1 VLLTADAWFDVM
13 TTPGHERIESI
24 LLCLFV
30 ELPLAG
36 LCLWLSHHTLQ
47 ISERRV
53 ILLSILAGRPAR
65 RRATAR

>member
-13 TTPGHERIESI
+13 TTPGSERIESV
-24 LLCLFV
+24 LLCFLV

-53 ILLSILAGRPAR
+53 VLLKRLAGRPAR
-65 RRATAR
+65 ERVGAR